1 MHDQQRDRSAGG
13 SGRPRT
19 YPAHHVTAAIDAAA
33 VDAVRE
39 ELGAAGFGP
48 DRITVHA
55 AGDEESRRFR
65 EDFEAPGV
73 WGSVRRFALSL
84 GADLD
89 LIREAEAELDA
100 GDVLIEVEVHDE
112 PEKHQVRDVLLRHGG
127 HFIHYFGSWTIET
140 LA

>member
-1 MHDQQRDRSAGG
+1 MHDQQGDRSGG

-39 ELGAAGFGP
+39 DLAAAGFGA
-48 DRITVHA
+48 DRITIHRKD
-55 AGDEESRRFR
+55 DEESHRFR
-65 EDFEAPGV
+65 DAVEAPGV
-73 WGSVRRFALSL
+73 LGSVRRFALSL
-84 GADLD
+84 GADLE

-100 GDVLIEVEVHDE
+100 GDVLIEVEIHDE
-112 PEKHQVRDVLLRHGG
+112 SEKLRVRDVLLEHGG